1 MAIIVK
7 SAIKINKGFD
17 TWAAMV
23 KSQDERLGKMG
34 VKFLFAGTE
43 KDDPTQLH
51 AIMMFPSMEVLQ
63 AFGTDE
69 ELTEIRRQGGAVI
82 ETGVMTPISEDYFT
96 NYPDAF
102 MKHWMHN
109 LKARIIMLEN
119 NIRAIFI
126 SINNNEQFVGN
137 NLNDTSKYYLRSMG

>member
-17 TWAAMV
+17 TWSAMV
-23 KSQDERLGKMG
+23 KSQDKRLGEMG
-34 VKFLFAGTE
+34 IKFLFAGTE

-63 AFGTDE
+63 AFVADE

-102 MKHWMHN
+102 MKHWMSKF
-109 LKARIIMLEN
+109 KARISKLEE
-119 NIRAIFI
+119 NIRAIII
-126 SINNNEQFVGN
+126 SKNNNEQFMENV
-137 NLNDTSKYYLRSMG
+137 NDTSKYCLKGMG